1 MKMDN
6 KGIDFIL
13 LCNKIFE
20 YKKIFIRNIAIAIVF
35 GIMIAFSLP
44 QEYTTDVVLAPET
57 STSSLSG
64 NMSSL
69 ASMVGVKLGSGSNS
83 DDALYPEIYPEIF
96 ASNDFILPLFNIK
109 VQTADK
115 TINTTLYEYLEK
127 YQKTAWW
134 NKWKIIINVIQ
145 NWFST
150 SEKPVKPP
158 VNPFKLTDEQFS
170 IASGIKGMIKCNVD
184 KKTDI
189 ITLSITAQDALVS
202 AIVADSVQK
211 HLQEYIIRYR
221 TNKARNDLGY
231 MEKLYSESK
240 NQYAKARQIYGSY
253 ADANSDLV
261 LESFK
266 TKQADL
272 ENEMQLQ
279 YNIYTQVAQQLQMA
293 KAKVQERTPAFT
305 VVQSPSVP
313 LKKSKPKRMVI
324 IFGIFALTF
333 FVNVIWLM
341 NKDDKKSKK

>member
-1 MKMDN
+1 
-6 KGIDFIL
+6 
-13 LCNKIFE
+13 
-20 YKKIFIRNIAIAIVF
+20 
-35 GIMIAFSLP
+35 
-44 QEYTTDVVLAPET
+44 
-57 STSSLSG
+57 
-64 NMSSL
+64 
-69 ASMVGVKLGSGSNS
+69 
-83 DDALYPEIYPEIF
+83 
-96 ASNDFILPLFNIK
+96 
-109 VQTADK
+109 
-115 TINTTLYEYLEK
+115 
-127 YQKTAWW
+127 
-134 NKWKIIINVIQ
+134 
-145 NWFST
+145 
-150 SEKPVKPP
+150 
-158 VNPFKLTDEQFS
+158 
-170 IASGIKGMIKCNVD
+170 MIKCNVD

>member
-1 MKMDN
+1 MDK
-6 KGIDFIL
+6 KGIDFVL
-13 LCNKIFE
+13 LCNKILE
-20 YKKIFIRNIAIAIVF
+20 NKKVFIRNGAIAVVV
-35 GIMIAFSLP
+35 GLVIAFSLP

-57 STSSLSG
+57 SSSSLSG

-69 ASMVGVKLGSGSNS
+69 ASMVGVKLGSGSSS

-109 VQTADK
+109 IQTADK
-115 TINTTLYEYLEK
+115 TVNTTLYDYLKK
-127 YQKTAWW
+127 YQKIAWW
-134 NKWKIIINVIQ
+134 NKWKIIVNVVST
-145 NWFST
+145 WFSN
-150 SEKPVKPP
+150 SVKPVKPP
-158 VNPFKLTDEQFS
+158 VNAFNLTEEQFS

-189 ITLSITAQDALVS
+189 ITLSVTAQDALVS

-211 HLQEYIIRYR
+211 HLQEYIIKYR
-221 TNKARNDLGY
+221 TNKARNDLEY
-231 MEKLYSESK
+231 MKKLYAESK
-240 NQYAKARQIYGSY
+240 AQYVKARQTFGSY
-253 ADANSDLV
+253 ADANTDLV

-266 TKQADL
+266 TKQEDL

-324 IFGIFALTF
+324 VFGIFALTF
-333 FVNVIWLM
+333 FVNVILTM
-341 NKDDKKSKK
+341 NKNDKKGEE

>member
-1 MKMDN
+1 MTKA
-6 KGIDFIL
+6 KGFDQI
-13 LCNKIFE
+13 N
-20 YKKIFIRNIAIAIVF
+20 IVF
-35 GIMIAFSLP
+35 DHL
-44 QEYTTDVVLAPET
+44 LAYKNYDSE
-57 STSSLSG
+57 
-64 NMSSL
+64 
-69 ASMVGVKLGSGSNS
+69 
-83 DDALYPEIYPEIF
+83 
-96 ASNDFILPLFNIK
+96 
-109 VQTADK
+109 
-115 TINTTLYEYLEK
+115 TINF
-127 YQKTAWW
+127 
-134 NKWKIIINVIQ
+134 IINLTINNWEIRSSFQAQ
-145 NWFST
+145 NRLP
-150 SEKPVKPP
+150 ELV
-158 VNPFKLTDEQFS
+158 LY
-170 IASGIKGMIKCNVD
+170 NVQLIERD
-184 KKTDI
+184 
-189 ITLSITAQDALVS
+189 L
-202 AIVADSVQK
+202 VQK
-211 HLQEYIIRYR
+211 FISHFPRPNNLI
-221 TNKARNDLGY
+221 
-231 MEKLYSESK
+231 SPESK